1 MVLYTLFLTTP
12 PFKNVDRNA
21 RLSKKILHCLAL
33 NKDENIYKKIQYFL
47 DTTTKK
53 LSYLASNII
62 TAIGK
67 G

>member
-33 NKDENIYKKIQYFL
+33 NKNENIYKKNTVFSRYNDEEIVIL
-47 DTTTKK
+47 G
-53 LSYLASNII
+53 I
-62 TAIGK
+62 
-67 G
+67 